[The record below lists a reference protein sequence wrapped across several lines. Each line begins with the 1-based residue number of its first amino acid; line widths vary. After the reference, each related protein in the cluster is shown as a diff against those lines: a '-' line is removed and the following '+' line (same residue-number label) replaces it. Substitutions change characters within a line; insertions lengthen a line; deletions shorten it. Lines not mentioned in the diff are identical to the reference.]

1 MKFYIAKEPLMKIR
15 VLFFSILQDIVG
27 AAELEEELPQDQNWK
42 VSDLLERLYAKYEG
56 LRVWDGKILVAL
68 DMEYVDRDKELA
80 DGQELAIMPPVQGG

>member
-1 MKFYIAKEPLMKIR
+1 MKIR

-27 AAELEEELPQDQNWK
+27 SGEIEEELPQDQVWQ
-42 VSDLLERLYAKYEG
+42 VADLLERLYAKYEG

-68 DMEYVDRDKELA
+68 DMEYVERDQELT

>member
-1 MKFYIAKEPLMKIR
+1 MKIR

-27 AAELEEELPQDQNWK
+27 AGEIEEELPQDQSWK
-42 VSDLLERLYAKYEG
+42 VSDLLERLYSKHEG

-68 DMEYVDRDKELA
+68 DMEYVDRDKGLA

>member
-1 MKFYIAKEPLMKIR
+1 MKIR

-27 AAELEEELPQDQNWK
+27 AGEIVEELPQDQSWK
-42 VSDLLERLYAKYEG
+42 VSDLLERLYAKHEG